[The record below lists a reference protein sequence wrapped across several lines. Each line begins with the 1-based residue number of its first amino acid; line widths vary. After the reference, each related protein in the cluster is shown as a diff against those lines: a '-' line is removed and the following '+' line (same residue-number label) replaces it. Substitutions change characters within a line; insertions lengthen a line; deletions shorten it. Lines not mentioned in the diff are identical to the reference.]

1 MQRGHR
7 LMRQPFYQRDLLMTL
22 INLRQEFLNLRYRV
36 LLIRSVSSNRHVFTR
51 DQPEGHHAHD
61 TLRIHSFVA
70 GNQIYVT
77 SELTGDLYKKC
88 NRSVLKSSPLSSW
101 TVISFCVIIISSSG
115 ILTFVFG
122 FLLTQF
128 RCDTAQFFQAMIDSG
143 LSDFRI
149 KVLSQIL

>member
-1 MQRGHR
+1 
-7 LMRQPFYQRDLLMTL
+7 MRQPFLSTRDINDL

-61 TLRIHSFVA
+61 ALRIHSFVA

-88 NRSVLKSSPLSSW
+88 NRSVLKSTVQLFSSPLSSW

-128 RCDTAQFFQAMIDSG
+128 RCDTAQFFQAMINSR

-149 KVLSQIL
+149 KIFTQIL